1 MFECGFSWIYVLF
14 SVSLSCVF
22 GRCVLCFLF
31 VFSWIYALFLIQCKR
46 HDKWE
51 GERASYLTIPLWLLN
66 CLQSFLTAKQ
76 SFILR
81 NFVKNSIRKLLKPKK
96 PC

>member
-1 MFECGFSWIYVLF
+1 MC
-14 SVSLSCVF
+14 
-22 GRCVLCFLF
+22 R
-31 VFSWIYALFLIQCKR
+31 FSWIYALFLIQCKR